1 LQDERKLEFSFC
13 LPKPVGSIAI
23 WAFIVLEGTTSMK
36 PIRVWAI
43 ARKEFIHIVRDPR
56 SLMMAIAIPMLLLV
70 LFGYAL
76 TLDVDNVPMVVWD
89 QNQSQTSREFISR
102 FDGSRY
108 FSIRQ
113 YVRSYHEI
121 EWSIDSGEALVAL
134 IIPTDFGSNIESGRA
149 APVQLIVDGS
159 DSNTATIAMGYA
171 DFVALNYSQGVAIRE
186 IARSGGPKLRPPLD
200 MRPRVWFNAELVS
213 KNYIIPG
220 LIAVIMMVI
229 AALLTSLTVAREWER
244 GTMEQLIATPVKG
257 AELILGKLLPYFALG
272 MLDVLLAV
280 LMGEFLFEVPL
291 RGNVGLLFGMAAVF
305 LVGALSLGILI
316 SIMTRSQLLASQ
328 LAMVLT
334 FLPSFLLSGFM
345 YSIANMPT
353 PIQIMTHLI
362 PARYFVVLLKGIY
375 LKGVGL
381 EILGLDALLLA
392 VFAVVMVAVANFK
405 FRKKLE

>member
-1 LQDERKLEFSFC
+1 M
-13 LPKPVGSIAI
+13 
-23 WAFIVLEGTTSMK
+23 MK
-36 PIRVWAI
+36 PRRVWAI
-43 ARKEFIHIVRDPR
+43 ARKEVVHILRDPR
-56 SLMMAIAIPMLLLV
+56 SLAMAIAIPMLLLF

-76 TLDVDNVPMVVWD
+76 TLDVDNVPIVIWD
-89 QNQSQTSREFISR
+89 QSQSQTSRELISR

-108 FSIRQ
+108 FSIRA
-113 YVRSYHEI
+113 YVRDYHEV
-121 EWSIDSGEALVAL
+121 ERAIDSGRALAAL
-134 IIPTDFGSNIESGRA
+134 IIPTDFGSHIESGRA
-149 APVQLIVDGS
+149 APIQLIVDGS

-171 DFVALNYSQGVAIRE
+171 DFVTLSYSQDVAINE
-186 IARSGGPKLRPPLD
+186 IQRTGGRKLHPPLD

-257 AELILGKLLPYFALG
+257 SELILGKLLPYFALG
-272 MLDVLLAV
+272 MLDVVLAV
-280 LMGEFLFEVPL
+280 LMGEFVFQIPL
-291 RGNVGLLFGMAAVF
+291 RGNIPLLFGMSAIF
-305 LVGALSLGILI
+305 LVGALSLGMLI
-316 SIMTRSQLLASQ
+316 SIITRGQLLASQ

-345 YSIANMPT
+345 YAIENMPL
-353 PIQIMTHLI
+353 PIQVMTHLI
-362 PARYFVVLLKGIY
+362 PARYFVVLLKGVY

-381 EILGLDALLLA
+381 EVLGVDAALLTL
-392 VFAVVMVAVANFK
+392 FAIVMVGLANWK